1 MKFSIGYNHDIKL
14 LNILEKYKD
23 NIDALYFPIPRRYLG
38 SGRVLP
44 QKINYAN
51 EIPLLIKKC
60 KSLNIK
66 SQLLLNATNAGN
78 KGLEQKF
85 LFRVIDYIQK
95 LRNLGLDSVIIAN
108 PLYIGEVKKQVKGIT
123 VESSINCYVKTVE
136 HALYLKDMGVDI
148 LTIDRDIN
156 RSMPLIK
163 EIKTRTGLK
172 IKLLLNEGCLRNCP
186 FRKIHFDYLANST
199 KLYTKTKMIGGFFT
213 LRWCA
218 EIFIKNPAKI
228 FSIPFIL
235 PDALKYYTQ
244 FVDFFK
250 ISTRGFPTSLIEF
263 CLKSYISQNFN
274 GNLLLLLDNP
284 RLRPYIRY
292 IDTGYLN
299 ESDFTK
305 KMFECAMNCDECNY
319 CDKLVDEALITDSY
333 FLEKSH
339 PIRIE
344 ESKGAIKTY
353 NRILKTH
360 FVEDVTYIYADL
372 ARAHFILKHYKEYEE
387 AIREANRLIDLMPH
401 KIDAYLMLGFYYEQA
416 NMANE
421 ALKLYK
427 EVLKAFPF
435 SYVIVSRLLR
445 IYLRKLKVGML
456 HLLKS

>member
-14 LNILEKYKD
+14 LNILETYKD
-23 NIDALYFPIPRRYLG
+23 NIDALYFPIPRRYSG

-51 EIPLLIKKC
+51 EIPSLIKKC

-85 LFRVIDYIQK
+85 RFRVIDYIQK
-95 LRNLGLDSVIIAN
+95 WRNFGLDSVIIAN
-108 PLYIGEVKKQVKGIT
+108 PLYIGEVKKQIKGIT

-156 RSMPLIK
+156 RSIPLIK

-213 LRWCA
+213 PRWCA

-250 ISTRGFPTSLIEF
+250 ISISSPETGIGTVPAPIKPVTRGVLRATYQES
-263 CLKSYISQNFN
+263 SVTTIS
-274 GNLLLLLDNP
+274 
-284 RLRPYIRY
+284 
-292 IDTGYLN
+292 
-299 ESDFTK
+299 TK
-305 KMFECAMNCDECNY
+305 
-319 CDKLVDEALITDSY
+319 T
-333 FLEKSH
+333 
-339 PIRIE
+339 
-344 ESKGAIKTY
+344 
-353 NRILKTH
+353 
-360 FVEDVTYIYADL
+360 
-372 ARAHFILKHYKEYEE
+372 
-387 AIREANRLIDLMPH
+387 
-401 KIDAYLMLGFYYEQA
+401 
-416 NMANE
+416 
-421 ALKLYK
+421 
-427 EVLKAFPF
+427 
-435 SYVIVSRLLR
+435 
-445 IYLRKLKVGML
+445 
-456 HLLKS
+456 